1 MTAPEPQPD
10 QQPATQS
17 AQSASQPAPLP
28 PPEPREDFEQAASSG
43 LLRNR
48 NFLAIWGAQV
58 LSQTAANAL
67 TAALI
72 VLVFAQTR
80 TNTASSLL
88 ILLAIIPAVIFGP
101 LAGIMVD
108 RTDLKLVLVT
118 TNLLRAF
125 ALILLVP
132 LSQSVAAAYFVNFL
146 VSAVTVFF
154 VPAEAATLPK
164 IVRKRDLLAANSLF
178 SVTFN
183 GSFFLGFVVVAPL
196 ALRLWGFDVLFL
208 LLTLT
213 YVVAAGLCW
222 LLPKAEPL
230 TAPLRLDVAGEAW
243 RQTRADFAEAVAYL
257 RSRGRVLWVLLY
269 VALTFMLIA
278 VAGALAPGFVTEA
291 LGLDERDI
299 YVLSFSASIGV
310 AIGLVILNIVG
321 RTLPRATLIRWGL
334 ITTSG
339 ALAALALA
347 GPALRLLRRLIAEG
361 DPQPIFVGIVMLTSV
376 VFGAAYIFITVPA
389 FTLLHEELHDD
400 IRGRVFSVLN
410 TLVSIVSLAPLIIV
424 GTVADQFGVGWVFAA
439 AAAIVFL
446 VWFAGQEAH
455 LPDYARR
462 TERMPAP

>member
-1 MTAPEPQPD
+1 MSAAQPQPEPTDEFQQAVQP
-10 QQPATQS
+10 S
-17 AQSASQPAPLP
+17 
-28 PPEPREDFEQAASSG
+28 

-48 NFLAIWGAQV
+48 EFLAIWGAQV

-67 TAALI
+67 TASLI
-72 VLVFAQTR
+72 VLVFSQTR
-80 TNTASSLL
+80 ANAASSLL

-118 TNLLRAF
+118 TNVLRAL
-125 ALILLVP
+125 AVILMVP

-178 SVTFN
+178 SLTFN

-196 ALRLWGFDVLFL
+196 GLRLWGFDALFL
-208 LLTLT
+208 LLTAT
-213 YVVAAGLCW
+213 YGVAAGLCW

-230 TAPLRLDVAGEAW
+230 TVPLRLDVAGEAW
-243 RQTRADFAEAVAYL
+243 KQTRSDVAEAFTYL
-257 RSRGRVLWVLLY
+257 RARGRVLWVLLY

-291 LGLDERDI
+291 LGLHERDI
-299 YVLSFSASIGV
+299 YVLSFSASVGV
-310 AIGLVILNIVG
+310 ALGLILLNLVG
-321 RTLPRATLIRWGL
+321 RHLPRPRMIHWGL
-334 ITTSG
+334 LTTAG
-339 ALAALALA
+339 ALTALAAS
-347 GPALRLLRRLIAEG
+347 GPALRLFRQLIAEG
-361 DPQPIFVGIVMLTSV
+361 DPQPIFVGIVMVTSV

-410 TLVSIVSLAPLIIV
+410 TLVSIVSLAPLILV
-424 GTVADQFGVGWVFAA
+424 GTVADEFGVGWVFAA
-439 AAAIVFL
+439 AAAVVFL
-446 VWFAGQEAH
+446 VWFAGRDAH